1 MARYS
6 KSVLSYVDV
15 HQAFQAA
22 GQTGEVTL
30 HFETAAQAVTWG
42 GRANAYRV
50 LLRHQNQEA
59 GRDFACE
66 FDHLVVSRKHG
77 EAKVVLRPRGF
88 GFKAYDAEGK
98 ELDFNKQT
106 LTGPVPTPFEKTAA
120 QAEIDSFLEDYE
132 KEKGK

>member
-15 HQAFQAA
+15 HQAFVAA

-30 HFETAAQAVTWG
+30 EFDTPAQAVTWG

-50 LLRHQNQEA
+50 LLRQQNQDA

-88 GFKAYDAEGK
+88 GFKAYGPDGT

-106 LTGPVPTPFEKTAA
+106 IVGNVPTPFEKTAA

-132 KEKGK
+132 KEKGQ